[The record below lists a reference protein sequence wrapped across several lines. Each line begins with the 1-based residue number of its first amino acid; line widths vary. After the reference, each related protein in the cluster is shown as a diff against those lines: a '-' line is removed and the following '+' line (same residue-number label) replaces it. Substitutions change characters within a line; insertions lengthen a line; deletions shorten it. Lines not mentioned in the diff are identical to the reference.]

1 VRALGIDVG
10 VRRGLDLV
18 VMEDT
23 TVATTHRRVALDALP
38 DLLAAIDVDVIAID
52 SPPGWAREGRSRRA
66 ERDLAR
72 LGISAYAAPT
82 AERGEGHRFY
92 EWMRVGF
99 EVFVATATAGF
110 PRYRKGDMR
119 GTSIEV
125 FPHASAVAL
134 AGCLPPAGLNKVA
147 WRSSVLREEGID
159 PGQLRSPDQIDAALA
174 AVTGLHALRG
184 MAAAVGD
191 PDEGVIVLPAV
202 EMPTTR
208 YQRRARPAATAPAPA
223 QREMP

>member
-18 VMEDT
+18 VLEDT

-38 DLLAAIDVDVIAID
+38 DLLAAIDADVVAID
-52 SPPGWAREGRSRRA
+52 SPPGWARQGRSRRA
-66 ERDLAR
+66 ERHLAW

-82 AERGEGHRFY
+82 ADRGEGHRFY

-99 EVFVATATAGF
+99 EVFVAAAAAGF
-110 PRYRKGDMR
+110 PRYREGDMR

-134 AGCLPPAGLNKVA
+134 TGCLPPRGLSKVV

-184 MAAAVGD
+184 TATAVGD
-191 PDEGVIVLPAV
+191 PDEGVIVLPTA
-202 EMPTTR
+202 ELPSTR
-208 YQRRARPAATAPAPA
+208 YPRRPEPATAPAPA
-223 QREMP
+223 HREMR

>member
-18 VMEDT
+18 VLEDT
-23 TVATTHRRVALDALP
+23 TVAVTHRGVALDALP
-38 DLLAAIDVDVIAID
+38 DLLTAIDVDIIAID

-82 AERGEGHRFY
+82 AERGENHRFY

-99 EVFVATATAGF
+99 DVFVATARAGF
-110 PRYRKGDMR
+110 PRYREGDMR

-134 AGCLPPAGLNKVA
+134 VGCLPPAGVSKVA
-147 WRSSVLREEGID
+147 WRSSVLGAQGID
-159 PGQLRSPDQIDAALA
+159 PGQLRSPDQLDAGLA
-174 AVTGLHALRG
+174 AVTGLYGLRG
-184 MAAAVGD
+184 KATAVGD
-191 PDEGVIVLPAV
+191 PDEGVIVLATAEVPG
-202 EMPTTR
+202 TR
-208 YQRRARPAATAPAPA
+208 YQRCAEPATAPQPA
-223 QREMP
+223 QEMR